1 MHQGGEKLKD
11 LKERVSEISSYLQR
25 LMESDVFP
33 DVLEAVRKSD
43 KDSLVNVC
51 KEVDVPD
58 MCIGSIVSLIFALS
72 LPLKYP
78 VLI

>member
-1 MHQGGEKLKD
+1 LKD

-43 KDSLVNVC
+43 KDSLVSVC

-58 MCIGSIVSLIFALS
+58 MCIGQIVSLILALS

-78 VLI
+78 FLI

>member
-1 MHQGGEKLKD
+1 MKD

-43 KDSLVNVC
+43 KDSLVSVC
-51 KEVDVPD
+51 KAADVPD
-58 MCIGSIVSLIFALS
+58 MCIGQIVSLILALS

-78 VLI
+78 FLI

>member
-1 MHQGGEKLKD
+1 LKD

-43 KDSLVNVC
+43 KDSLVGAC

-58 MCIGSIVSLIFALS
+58 MYIGSIVSLILALS
-72 LPLKYP
+72 VPLKYP
-78 VLI
+78 FLL